1 MPTFLRQPW
10 HIAGFA
16 RQGCRTNWLFGIDG
30 GNQKER
36 HFSIFFSCSDERIRD
51 LRFSIEMVLFFHKS
65 CDLCC
70 LLCSFL
76 LLNKK
81 YLHCG
86 KRFKIYSVMFGLI
99 SGGVVLCIF
108 TRFFL
113 HFPHIPCEKFWFH
126 QISIHNP
133 YSEIIFWINIPIP
146 ISFKGKVTNQKRR
159 LC

>member
-16 RQGCRTNWLFGIDG
+16 RQGCPTNWLFGIDG

-51 LRFSIEMVLFFHKS
+51 LRFSIEMVLFLHKS

-108 TRFFL
+108 TRFF
-113 HFPHIPCEKFWFH
+113 C
-126 QISIHNP
+126 
-133 YSEIIFWINIPIP
+133 IFLTSLVK
-146 ISFKGKVTNQKRR
+146 SFGFTRFQSTILIRR
-159 LC
+159 LFFGSISQFQFLLKVR